1 MESIGQKI
9 YFIKNTG
16 EILVRTAE
24 KKGTFA
30 RQSTFEEDIAGYKI
44 LSERNS
50 DTFDFIEL
58 EYGEYG
64 QDFQEGELIG
74 IDLEKRIPLF
84 AYPNPEDP
92 DSPIVPQKPLSV
104 KVQELEIAQ
113 SQTNT
118 SLLELMEL
126 VLLGGN

>member
-1 MESIGQKI
+1 MNKIGRKI
-9 YFIKNTG
+9 FYDIASGNVLIETG
-16 EILVRTAE
+16 ECEGNVIPTTVE
-24 KKGTFA
+24 
-30 RQSTFEEDIAGYKI
+30 QDIATYTT
-44 LSERNS
+44 LSERNRES
-50 DTFDFIEL
+50 FDVVEL
-58 EYGEYG
+58 SYGDYAE
-64 QDFQEGELIG
+64 DFKEGKLIG
-74 IDLEKRIPLF
+74 VDLENKTPMF
-84 AYPNPEDP
+84 SYPNPEDP